1 MDDPKQIGP
10 TGLHPPSSVEKPM
23 RIGGWI
29 AIILCL
35 LLVLGPLLVMG
46 FPREVARWMQAAA
59 DESVLDGDLE
69 SAENNIDK
77 AINWGPENPIL
88 YLRRSE
94 IRLQRNDLSGSLE
107 DCERALALDGSGFGD
122 GLMQRLLVY
131 QRMGQHELALADAD
145 RMVEES
151 ANAGQRAVALNIRAY
166 GRALANREP
175 QKGLDDIQAAF
186 EALATE
192 DNAAFLDTRGY
203 LLYLI
208 GDFEQALVDVE
219 LAVQMAEDDRSS
231 VAMQRQT
238 LLEQGF
244 DERLIDRQQKQMRE
258 SLAVLYQHRGL
269 VYEAL
274 GRMEEANADFEL
286 AKEYGYNPEKGIW

>member
-1 MDDPKQIGP
+1 
-10 TGLHPPSSVEKPM
+10 M

-166 GRALANREP
+166 GRALANCEP

>member
-1 MDDPKQIGP
+1 
-10 TGLHPPSSVEKPM
+10 M